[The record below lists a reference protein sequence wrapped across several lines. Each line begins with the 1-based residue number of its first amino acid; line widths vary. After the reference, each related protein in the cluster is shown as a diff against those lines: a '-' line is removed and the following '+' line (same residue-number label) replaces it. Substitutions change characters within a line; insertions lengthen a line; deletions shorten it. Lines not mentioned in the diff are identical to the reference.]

1 MSEKHTC
8 KYLQFGKVY
17 NSAILVKVTNVEHHL
32 KCSNITFLILQ
43 LDLLSFLK
51 IVSIVH
57 NDSKSIYCYSKV
69 WFHKFCYLCK
79 RNILM
84 AMSYVDC
91 VLVLLN
97 VIAFHTCPSVYVC
110 LHMCISIF
118 PETLSSRTAE
128 THAYTSL
135 TVHQTFSHHE
145 YCWSHKLRLT
155 LYFWL

>member
-32 KCSNITFLILQ
+32 KCSNISFLILQ
-43 LDLLSFLK
+43 LDLLSFFK

-57 NDSKSIYCYSKV
+57 KQWFKIHLLLLKV

-110 LHMCISIF
+110 LHMCIYFYFSRNLIKQNCRNTRIHITDSPPNF
-118 PETLSSRTAE
+118 LSSWV
-128 THAYTSL
+128 L
-135 TVHQTFSHHE
+135 L
-145 YCWSHKLRLT
+145 KP
-155 LYFWL
+155 